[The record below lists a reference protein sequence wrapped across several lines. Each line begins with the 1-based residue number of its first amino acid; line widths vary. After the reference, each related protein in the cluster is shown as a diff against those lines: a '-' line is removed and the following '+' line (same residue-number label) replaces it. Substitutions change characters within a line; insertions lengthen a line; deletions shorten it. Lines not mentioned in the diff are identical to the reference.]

1 MIIGFILGCII
12 ISIIF
17 FFVFYPKVKEKIE
30 INQDIL
36 KKNQQLQED
45 FSNKNHEYQ
54 LLLKDYDNK
63 ADQRDNLEK
72 QISNSIQKLSELD
85 DQAKDAA
92 VNFKK
97 AYFEKV
103 ESDIKLKEKE
113 ATIDYQNYKSF
124 IQKEKEKAEQEY
136 LNLLKDS
143 AEEFS
148 KKLAAFSLESDQAK
162 KKLAELHSKVD
173 AAVAADKRKF
183 EEENKIDYYR
193 LIIPEED
200 LKEIAKI
207 REIIPYLR
215 NPEPLNKVIYKYYY
229 EKPYN
234 DLIGRVL
241 GSKSY
246 TGIYKITNLTNGMC
260 YVGQAVSISE
270 RWRQHIK
277 RGLGAETPTNNK
289 LYPAMQKFGV
299 ENFSFEMIEECE
311 RSKLNEREDYWQEF
325 FKAKEFGYSIK

>member
-1 MIIGFILGCII
+1 
-12 ISIIF
+12 
-17 FFVFYPKVKEKIE
+17 
-30 INQDIL
+30 
-36 KKNQQLQED
+36 
-45 FSNKNHEYQ
+45 
-54 LLLKDYDNK
+54 
-63 ADQRDNLEK
+63 
-72 QISNSIQKLSELD
+72 
-85 DQAKDAA
+85 
-92 VNFKK
+92 
-97 AYFEKV
+97 
-103 ESDIKLKEKE
+103 
-113 ATIDYQNYKSF
+113 
-124 IQKEKEKAEQEY
+124 
-136 LNLLKDS
+136 
-143 AEEFS
+143 
-148 KKLAAFSLESDQAK
+148 
-162 KKLAELHSKVD
+162 VD

-200 LKEIAKI
+200 LKEISKI

-289 LYPAMQKFGV
+289 LYPAM
-299 ENFSFEMIEECE
+299 
-311 RSKLNEREDYWQEF
+311 
-325 FKAKEFGYSIK
+325 

>member
-12 ISIIF
+12 ISAIF

-36 KKNQQLQED
+36 KKNQQLQEE

-63 ADQRDNLEK
+63 SDQRDNLEK

-124 IQKEKEKAEQEY
+124 IQKEKEKVEQEY

-148 KKLAAFSLESDQAK
+148 KKLAAFGLESDQAS

-200 LKEIAKI
+200 LKEISKI

-260 YVGQAVSISE
+260 YVGQAVKD
-270 RWRQHIK
+270 WPMK
-277 RGLGAETPTNNK
+277 
-289 LYPAMQKFGV
+289 
-299 ENFSFEMIEECE
+299 NFSQLPLGVI
-311 RSKLNEREDYWQEF
+311 L
-325 FKAKEFGYSIK
+325 

>member
-1 MIIGFILGCII
+1 MVIGFILGCII

-17 FFVFYPKVKEKIE
+17 FFICYPKLKEHIDLNSE
-30 INQDIL
+30 NL
-36 KKNQQLQED
+36 KKNQQLQAEIQE
-45 FSNKNHEYQ
+45 KNHEYQ
-54 LLLKDYDNK
+54 LLLQDYNNKVDQKNILDN
-63 ADQRDNLEK
+63 
-72 QISNSIQKLSELD
+72 QISDSIQKLSELD
-85 DQAKDAA
+85 NQAKDAA
-92 VNFKK
+92 ENYKK
-97 AYFEKV
+97 IHFDKV
-103 ESDIKLKEKE
+103 DSDIKLKEKE
-113 ATIDYQNYKSF
+113 ATIDYQNYKEF
-124 IQKEKEKAEQEY
+124 IQKEKEKVQQDY
-136 LNLLKDS
+136 LKLLKDS

-148 KKLAAFSLESDQAK
+148 KKLAVFGLESDQAS

-311 RSKLNEREDYWQEF
+311 RSKLNEREDYWQDF